1 MDGWRTVGKSAGVDS
16 LAAELVALWGSPPAG
31 DGRDGDAFRTLYA
44 DPVVLN
50 GTSVPVDEL
59 VGRYRALHAACA
71 DIEIE
76 LVDRAEAPGALTV
89 VLRQRGRHV
98 GPLATP
104 VGTVAPAGRR
114 FDVLGI
120 DLLRVAGGRITDTWV
135 VADELGRLLQLDA
148 LGPPS

>member
-1 MDGWRTVGKSAGVDS
+1 VDS
-16 LAAELVALWGSPPAG
+16 LAAGLVALWGSPPTG
-31 DGRDGDAFRTLYA
+31 DDRDADAFRALYA

-50 GTSVPVDEL
+50 GTSVPVEDL
-59 VGRYRALHAACA
+59 VARYRALHAACA
-71 DIEIE
+71 DIETD
-76 LVDRAEAPGALTV
+76 LVDQAEAPGALTV

-104 VGTVAPAGRR
+104 VGTVAPTGRR

-120 DLLRVAGGRITDTWV
+120 DLLRVAGGRITDIWV

-148 LGPPS
+148 LGPPA